1 MAYGMWIWLLLAMEA
16 RKASEGI
23 KAVLAAEKSDEE
35 GEFLRP
41 EQLLETIQEEQENAA
56 STIDAAQVPLPKN
69 IGNTEATLNQKKK
82 QSILPRAAKKAA
94 VKGSRSGSDMV
105 IFYVPQGYWTSI
117 QRVTIPKMN
126 EWQDILQ
133 EIHLNVGCAEFL
145 RKPSLQ
151 WKISKKAKPRIMGL
165 KNAMHWEDLKSEVEQ
180 EETKKKNSVMS
191 VDLLIDDE
199 YIESLQA
206 QLIMNYKPSGK
217 KGAKGVKF
225 TPLNLD
231 ADPNVA
237 TPDGHIARVLPPTL
251 ASNDEASMCEKLAY
265 NEILTYLTSC
275 KDCPHIGSYC
285 ARKENGAHVC
295 IPNPMVKD
303 WAKFLGS
310 QVIGVTHEVPPKV
323 PKWDFYY
330 RATACVSNP
339 QSKAQAPAGP
349 EGDGPDIPIMVAPV
363 GAISVPSGSGASEAN
378 MLLLSL
384 MQMQMQSMQFMQ
396 SMRGGALLIH
406 SQAPLP
412 FPSLA
417 TPIPA
422 QAHDLTDI
430 CLDPTQEYTPLDVF
444 FENLE
449 SKYPWRDLNGIMRKL
464 VDRGM
469 GTIDE
474 FTLWKEEELVEKF
487 RLLAGEVQ
495 WILREAKTALK
506 AVA

>member
-1 MAYGMWIWLLLAMEA
+1 MAYRMWIWLLLAMEATLKMVKTCKNLA

-23 KAVLAAEKSDEE
+23 KAVLVAEKSDEE

-56 STIDAAQVPLPKN
+56 SMINAAQVPLPRN
-69 IGNTEATLNQKKK
+69 IGNTEAYEYVSSGYSESEEEAVHPPKG
-82 QSILPRAAKKAA
+82 AKKAA
-94 VKGSRSGSDMV
+94 VKGSHSGSDMV

-117 QRVTIPKMN
+117 QRVTIPNMN
-126 EWQDILQ
+126 KWQDVLH
-133 EIHLNVGCAEFL
+133 EIHVNVGCAEFL

-165 KNAMHWEDLKSEVEQ
+165 ENVMHWEDLKSEVEQ
-180 EETKKKNSVMS
+180 EEMKKKNSVMS

-199 YIESLQA
+199 YIESLWA
-206 QLIMNYKPSGK
+206 WLIMNYKPSRK
-217 KGAKGVKF
+217 KGAKGVRF

-231 ADPNVA
+231 TGPNTA
-237 TPDGHIARVLPPTL
+237 IPDGHIAGVLLPTL
-251 ASNDEASMCEKLAY
+251 
-265 NEILTYLTSC
+265 
-275 KDCPHIGSYC
+275 DCPHIGSYC
-285 ARKENGAHVC
+285 ARKENGAHIH

-310 QVIGVTHEVPPKV
+310 EVIGVTREVPPKV
-323 PKWDFYY
+323 SKWDFYY
-330 RATACVSNP
+330 QATAHVSNP
-339 QSKAQAPAGP
+339 RSEAQAPAGP
-349 EGDGPDIPIMVAPV
+349 EGDGAGIPITVAPV
-363 GAISVPSGSGASEAN
+363 GVVSVPSGSGASEAN

-384 MQMQMQSMQFMQ
+384 TQMQMQMQSMQFMQ
-396 SMRGGALLIH
+396 SMCGGALLIH
-406 SQAPLP
+406 SQAPLL

-422 QAHDLTDI
+422 QAHDLTDV
-430 CLDPTQEYTPLDVF
+430 CLDPTQEYPPLDIF

-449 SKYPWRDLNGIMRKL
+449 SKYPRHDLDGIMQKL
-464 VDRGM
+464 VDKGM

-487 RLLAGEVQ
+487 GLIAGEAR
-495 WILREAKTALK
+495 WILKTALK